1 MGNMIL
7 MKLKGW
13 LLSKAAGWLAG
24 IVAVLVLIWY
34 AGHYVGLDTR
44 RLKFMAMGAVIGAF
58 LFFLLCRFLYNAVR
72 GKRLRQQLDKM
83 GDGQS
88 ADSIQNK
95 ISDVLDALKSSH
107 LGTRYRGNSAL
118 YALPWYMV
126 IGPSAAGKSTL
137 FSRSGLEFPL
147 KDDQRFHVKGIGGT
161 RDCDWW
167 FSDQAILIDTA
178 GRYTSD
184 DENDDWL
191 NFLRVLKA
199 NRSRMPI
206 NGLML
211 ALPLDQILTS
221 DKETLEQHAKHLKN
235 RLHELISELGVTFP
249 IYIVITK
256 SDLLKGFEAYFGD
269 LGDSEVKQPWG
280 VYLLEETEDKSSNAL
295 GVLEDRL
302 DQLYH
307 RLLEQRSQKINLA
320 GDPSAKVDI
329 YQFPNQFA
337 GAVEKLMDLLALLFK
352 DNPYHESPWFAGV
365 YFTSSTQEGV
375 ALERRSNA
383 FKSIFARVTAQAK
396 ARAGETRSYFI
407 DRLFTDVIFPLKDA
421 VRGNRKRQRWD
432 RLGKAA
438 TFLIISGLVG
448 ITGIG
453 LFSTYTANRLLIND
467 YQKKADTLLDRY
479 HDTATGEQERLDA
492 LVGLYRH
499 YKELEK
505 MQTYSPVQLVRRYS
519 LVESHAEPMH
529 RLLLDTVTNTI
540 HDRVV
545 PSLQRELNNF
555 GTLWTEWS
563 QEEQVARQ
571 QDYYQALRAY
581 LMLTSH
587 RDRQDGEFLQSYL
600 SRMWYD
606 TYTET
611 DLLLSYQQQQ
621 PVMREMIRFYL
632 DEVFSGIDESHTNP
646 WLAGYEVVEQAQSNL
661 ATDANAEMLYNR
673 LLASSNGR
681 FADVTLAEILPD
693 AVSGSLR
700 AEQRVPGIYTREAWQ
715 SYVAEKIDALAKTA
729 STGDWVLGMEREGE
743 DSGPDDRLKR
753 RLKADLRQLYFANYA
768 SAWSDFL
775 HSVRV
780 PAFRDLSDSVR
791 TIKAL
796 GHESAPWATLFDRVA
811 LELSLTEPMLEQ
823 GSQVSDLANQ
833 VTGGGESQ
841 EPAPIPIIPA
851 FERQAKTL
859 FELVQPKQKASAN
872 PAWARYQQELQALA
886 GELEFMLAA
895 SDIHRE
901 AKDYAK
907 ELLAGNSNG
916 KQLYTG
922 WIAINNLLQEM
933 KPATREWV
941 AQQFRAP
948 LQYTWYAMLGS
959 ANQALQQ
966 QWESRV
972 YRTYANNLQG
982 RFPFSSSQVEA
993 TPHDVKLLLQP
1004 EQGELWQFMNEEL
1017 QPFLKKSGGRWQSR
1031 TWLNRGLAFNPGFF
1045 DALQGADRIS
1055 RGLFNPGTGEMGMG
1069 YALYPVPVPGVTEAL
1084 IEVDGSH
1091 YRYRNEPQ
1099 EWREFS
1105 WTLSKNDSFARVMAR
1120 AGNQVA
1126 PSSLEAT
1133 GQWAFVRLIQQAEV
1147 THLRGT
1153 EFELH
1158 WRLEDSPRPASVRFR
1173 MRADR
1178 EGSVLNANLFSQL
1191 SLPRNLFRAG

>member
-1 MGNMIL
+1 MGNTIL
-7 MKLKGW
+7 MKLKGL
-13 LLSKAAGWLAG
+13 LLSKASGWLAG
-24 IVAVLVLIWY
+24 IAAVLVLIWY
-34 AGHYVGLDTR
+34 LGHYVGLNSQ
-44 RLKFMAMGAVIGAF
+44 RLKFMAMAAVIGV
-58 LFFLLCRFLYNAVR
+58 FLLFLVLRFLYNAVR

-83 GDGQS
+83 GDDQS
-88 ADSIQNK
+88 SDSIQNK
-95 ISDVLDALKSSH
+95 ISDVLSALKSSH

-147 KDDQRFHVKGIGGT
+147 KDDQRFHVQGIGGT

-221 DKETLEQHAKHLKN
+221 DKDTLEQHAKHLKN

-269 LGDSEVKQPWG
+269 LGDGEVKQPWG
-280 VYLLEETEDKSSNAL
+280 VYLLDETEDRSSNAL
-295 GVLEDRL
+295 GVLEERL
-302 DQLYH
+302 NQLYH

-320 GDPSAKVDI
+320 GAAEDKVEI

-375 ALERRSNA
+375 ALERKSNA

-396 ARAGETRSYFI
+396 ERAGESRSYFI

-432 RLGKAA
+432 RLGKAT
-438 TFLIISGLVG
+438 TFVLIAGLLTV
-448 ITGIG
+448 TGVG
-453 LFSTYTANRLLIND
+453 LFSTYTANRLLISD
-467 YQKKADTLLDRY
+467 YQKKAETLLDRY
-479 HDTATGEQERLDA
+479 HDSEVGEQERLDA
-492 LVGLYRH
+492 LVGLYEH
-499 YKELEK
+499 YRKLED

-529 RLLLDTVTNTI
+529 RLLLDTVTGTL

-545 PSLQRELNNF
+545 PSLQTELNRY
-555 GTLWTEWS
+555 GTAWTEWT
-563 QEEQVARQ
+563 EEERIARQ

-581 LMLTSH
+581 LMMTSH
-587 RDRQDGEFLQSYL
+587 RERQDEDFLETYL
-600 SRMWYD
+600 SKLWYD

-621 PVMREMIRFYL
+621 PVMQEMVRFYL
-632 DEVFSGIDESHTNP
+632 TEVFADIEESHTNP
-646 WLAGYEVVEQAQSNL
+646 WLAGNEVVEMAQSNL
-661 ATDANAEMLYNR
+661 ATEADAEMLYNR
-673 LLASSNGR
+673 LVASANGR
-681 FADVTLAEILPD
+681 FDDVIISDILAD
-693 AVSGSLR
+693 AVSGALR
-700 AEQRVPGIYTREAWQ
+700 AEEKVPGIYTRDAWQ
-715 SYVAEKIDALAKTA
+715 SYVAEEIDTLAKTA
-729 STGDWVLGMEREGE
+729 STGDWVLGMETESE
-743 DSGPDDRLKR
+743 NSGPDDRLKR
-753 RLKADLRQLYFANYA
+753 RLRSDLRQLYFARYA
-768 SAWSDFL
+768 DAWTQFL
-775 HSVRV
+775 SSVRV
-780 PAFRDLSDSVR
+780 PAFRDLTDSVR

-796 GHESAPWATLFDRVA
+796 GHESAPWASLFDRVA

-823 GSQVSDLANQ
+823 GSQMSDLANQ
-833 VTGGGESQ
+833 VTGEDESE

-872 PAWARYQQELQALA
+872 PVWTSYQQELQALA

-907 ELLAGNSNG
+907 ELLAGDSNG
-916 KQLYTG
+916 KQLYAG
-922 WIAINNLLQEM
+922 WIAINGLLQEM
-933 KPATREWV
+933 KPGSREWV
-941 AQQFRAP
+941 ANQFRAP

-972 YRTYANNLQG
+972 YRAYSNDLQG
-982 RFPFSSSQVEA
+982 RFPFSTSQVEA

-1004 EQGELWQFMNEEL
+1004 EQGTLWRFMDEEL

-1045 DALQGADRIS
+1045 QALQGADRIAS
-1055 RGLFNPGTGEMGMG
+1055 GLFKPGTGEMGMG
-1069 YALYPVPVPGVTEAL
+1069 YALYPMPVPGVTESL

-1126 PSSLEAT
+1126 PATLEAT
-1133 GQWAFVRLIQQAEV
+1133 GQWAFVRLIQQADV

-1158 WRLEDSPRPASVRFR
+1158 WQLDNEPRPASVRFR

-1191 SLPRNLFRAG
+1191 SLPRNLFQAG

>member
-7 MKLKGW
+7 MKLKSW
-13 LLSKAAGWLAG
+13 LLSKAMGWLAG
-24 IVAVLVLIWY
+24 IAAVLLLIWY
-34 AGHYVGLDTR
+34 AGHYVGLSTHR
-44 RLKFMAMGAVIGAF
+44 QKLIAMAAVVGVFVLFLLLRF
-58 LFFLLCRFLYNAVR
+58 LFNAIR

-88 ADSIQNK
+88 TDSIQNK

-107 LGTRYRGNSAL
+107 LGTKYRGNSAL

-147 KDDQRFHVKGIGGT
+147 KDDQRFHVQGIGGT

-184 DENDDWL
+184 DENEDWL
-191 NFLRVLKA
+191 DFLRVLKA

-206 NGLML
+206 NGLLL

-221 DKETLEQHAKHLKN
+221 DKDTLEQHAKHLKN

-269 LGDSEVKQPWG
+269 LGDNEVKQPWG
-280 VYLLEETEDKSSNAL
+280 VYLLDETEDRSSNAL
-295 GVLEDRL
+295 GVLEERL
-302 DQLYH
+302 NQLYH

-320 GDPSAKVDI
+320 GDANDKVEI

-365 YFTSSTQEGV
+365 YFTSSTQEGM

-383 FKSIFARVTAQAK
+383 FKSIFAKVTAQAK
-396 ARAGETRSYFI
+396 DRASETRSFFI
-407 DRLFTDVIFPLKDA
+407 DRLFTEVIFPLKDA

-432 RLGKAA
+432 RLGKAV
-438 TFLIISGLVG
+438 TFVVISGLVA
-448 ITGIG
+448 ITGVG

-467 YQKKADTLLDRY
+467 YQEKAETLLDRY
-479 HDTATGEQERLDA
+479 HDADAGEQERLDA
-492 LVGLYRH
+492 LVRLYQH
-499 YKELEK
+499 YNELEK
-505 MQTYSPVQLVRRYS
+505 MQTYSPIQMVRRYS

-529 RLLLDTVTNTI
+529 RLLLDTVTNTV

-545 PSLQRELNNF
+545 PSLQTTLNEF
-555 GTLWTEWS
+555 GSQWADWT
-563 QEEQVARQ
+563 QEEQVAQQ

-581 LMLTSH
+581 LMMTSH
-587 RDRQDGEFLQSYL
+587 QDRQDSRFLQTYL
-600 SRMWYD
+600 SRLWYD

-621 PVMREMIRFYL
+621 PVMQEMIQFYL
-632 DEVFSGIDESHTNP
+632 TEVFDQIQESHTNP
-646 WLAGYEVVEQAQSNL
+646 WLAGHEVVEKAQANL
-661 ATDANAEMLYNR
+661 ATDADANMLYDR
-673 LLASSNGR
+673 LAASAAGR
-681 FADVTLAEILPD
+681 FGDISLGDILPD
-693 AVSGSLR
+693 AVNGALR
-700 AEQRVPGIYTREAWQ
+700 AEQRVSGLYTRQAWKT
-715 SYVAEKIDALAKTA
+715 YVADEIDALAKTA
-729 STGDWVLGMEREGE
+729 STGDWVLGMEGE
-743 DSGPDDRLKR
+743 SNRDGPDERL
-753 RLKADLRQLYFANYA
+753 RLQLRSDLRQLYFANYA
-768 SAWSDFL
+768 DAWSEFL

-796 GHESAPWATLFDRVA
+796 SHESAPWATLFNRVA
-811 LELSLTEPMLEQ
+811 KELSLTEPMLEQ
-823 GSQVSDLANQ
+823 GSQVSDLASQ
-833 VTGGGESQ
+833 VTGDEEAQ
-841 EPAPIPIIPA
+841 KPAPIPIIPA
-851 FERQAKTL
+851 FEKQAKAL
-859 FELVQPKQKASAN
+859 FELVQPKQEASSN
-872 PAWARYQQELQALA
+872 PVWGSYQQELQALA

-907 ELLAGNSNG
+907 ELLAGDSNG
-916 KQLYTG
+916 KQLYAS

-933 KPATREWV
+933 APETRDWV
-941 AQQFRAP
+941 AGQFRAP
-948 LQYTWYAMLGS
+948 LQYAWYAMLGS

-972 YRTYANNLQG
+972 YRAYANNVQG
-982 RFPFSSSQVEA
+982 RFPFASSRVEA

-1004 EQGELWQFMNEEL
+1004 EQGALWQFMNEEL

-1031 TWLNRGLAFNPGFF
+1031 SWLNRGLSFNPQFF
-1045 DALQGADRIS
+1045 DALEGADRIAS
-1055 RGLFNPGTGEMGMG
+1055 GLFKPGANEMGMG
-1069 YALYPVPVPGVTEAL
+1069 YALYPVPVPGVTESL
-1084 IEVDGSH
+1084 IEVDGNR

-1099 EWREFS
+1099 EWREYN
-1105 WTLSKNDSFARVMAR
+1105 WTLSKSDSFAKVMAK

-1126 PSSLEAT
+1126 PATMETT
-1133 GQWAFVRLIQQAEV
+1133 GQWAFVRLIQEADV
-1147 THLRGT
+1147 THVRGT

-1158 WRLEDSPRPASVRFR
+1158 WELDSAPRPASVRFR

-1178 EGSVLNANLFSQL
+1178 EGSVLNTNLFRQL
-1191 SLPRNLFRAG
+1191 SLPNQLFRAG